1 MADATDQGRGWRPP
15 PERGAWLRTLL
26 GWRRFRTVGITCLL
40 IWLLLWPT
48 WDGSKTVL
56 LARVV
61 SIGGMAML
69 AFGFWEQWPRRLPRW
84 LPRWVVQVVAVAL
97 TIPPVV
103 LALYIYSTPADG
115 PPLWQDRS
123 RLSGLASLTV
133 TGLLIGPWVA
143 LGALVRQKEA
153 VARHQALGFALERS
167 ELERRA
173 AEARLQVLQAQV
185 QPHFLF
191 NTLANV
197 RALVETGSPRAVT
210 VLDSLIAYLRAAVPR
225 LNRPEASLADELT
238 LVRAYLDI
246 MQMRMPDRL
255 SVVIDVPAA
264 VLSLACP
271 PMSVLTLVENA
282 VRHGID
288 PAEEGGEIRITCQ
301 QDGATCRI
309 EVADSG
315 IGLRAG
321 AGGLGTGLS
330 TLRQRLSL
338 AFGAAAGL
346 SLAERAGGGVSA
358 RLFFPALRVTA

>member
-1 MADATDQGRGWRPP
+1 MADGTDQGAASPPAGWRS
-15 PERGAWLRTLL
+15 RLRTLL

-40 IWLLLWPT
+40 IFLLLLPT
-48 WDGSKTVL
+48 WAGSKAVL
-56 LARVV
+56 ATRVV
-61 SIGGMAML
+61 TIGLMAML

-84 LPRWVVQVVAVAL
+84 LPRWVVQVVAVGL

-103 LALYIYSTPADG
+103 LALYVYSSSEG
-115 PPLWQDRS
+115 RPPLWQDRQ
-123 RLSGLASLTV
+123 RLGGLASLMV

-153 VARHQALGFALERS
+153 FARHQALGFALERS

-173 AEARLQVLQAQV
+173 AEARLQLMQAQV

-197 RALVETGSPRAVT
+197 RALVETGSPRAVA

-225 LNRPEASLADELT
+225 LNMPVASLGDEMA

-255 SVVIDVPAA
+255 SVAVDVPEPLLA
-264 VLSLACP
+264 LSCP

-288 PAEEGGEIRITCQ
+288 PAEEGGEIRISGRQ
-301 QDGATCRI
+301 EGGVCRI

-315 IGLRAG
+315 VGLRAG

-338 AFGAAAGL
+338 AFGGEAGL
-346 SLAERAGGGVSA
+346 SLEEQAGGGVLA
-358 RLFFPALRVTA
+358 RLFFPAQKGPA